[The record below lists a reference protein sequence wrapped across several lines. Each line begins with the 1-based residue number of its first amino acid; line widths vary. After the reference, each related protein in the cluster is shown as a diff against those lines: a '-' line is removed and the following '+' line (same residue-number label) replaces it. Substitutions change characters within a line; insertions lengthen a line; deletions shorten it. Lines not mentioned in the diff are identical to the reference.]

1 MGFVMVHNRRR
12 KMKKLFVLI
21 LLFFAIDIAAQEV
34 QPEEVEEV
42 TIAVEYKAPKNLIKG
57 AAEQLGWT
65 GYIEELEEFVVGF
78 EADGVTE
85 ILENRL
91 VKKEQTYIEFME
103 KYVQTQILRLVNRP
117 YSEIAEKDMRA
128 QLMAVKQKIS
138 EENAQRL
145 KIVVSE

>member
-1 MGFVMVHNRRR
+1 
-12 KMKKLFVLI
+12 MKKLFVLI
-21 LLFFAIDIAAQEV
+21 LLFFGIDIAAQEV

-103 KYVQTQILRLVNRP
+103 KYVQTQILHLVNGP
-117 YSEIAEKDMRA
+117 YSEMAEKDMRN

>member
-1 MGFVMVHNRRR
+1 
-12 KMKKLFVLI
+12 MKKLFVLI